1 MAYMQGTSRYQIE
14 AQLLSLEDL
23 IDSSNPVRVIDAYV
37 NSLDL
42 SSLGFQEYS
51 HTSPGQKPY
60 DRKDLLK
67 LHIYGYLNKIRSSRA
82 IEKECTRNIE
92 IMWLVNNLAPD
103 HVTIANFVKHNKEC
117 FRKVL
122 NHLVSLLRQWEL
134 VGDNEQAVDGTK
146 IKAVNGQK
154 QYLTIN
160 KIDKRIDELEKQ
172 IDSYVDAI
180 FQSENEKDKTIN
192 VVELVKRIS
201 KVNTSKE
208 ELINIKDDMKS
219 KNETQRTLTDPDC
232 RGMKNN
238 GKIEPCYN
246 VQTLVDGQNK
256 FIVDCEATNDINDS
270 SQLTNLTLK
279 NKIKDATI
287 VLADKGYF
295 NMEQIAECVN
305 AKINLYINRPKPNG
319 NSKEAKYQKDRFK
332 YDVINNQY
340 ICPMGKILNINALI
354 IKEELNTKHILVLN
368 ARTVQKKHNAQM
380 QKNNL

>member
-238 GKIEPCYN
+238 GKIEPC
-246 VQTLVDGQNK
+246 
-256 FIVDCEATNDINDS
+256 
-270 SQLTNLTLK
+270 
-279 NKIKDATI
+279 
-287 VLADKGYF
+287 
-295 NMEQIAECVN
+295 
-305 AKINLYINRPKPNG
+305 
-319 NSKEAKYQKDRFK
+319 
-332 YDVINNQY
+332 
-340 ICPMGKILNINALI
+340 
-354 IKEELNTKHILVLN
+354 
-368 ARTVQKKHNAQM
+368 
-380 QKNNL
+380 